1 MLNGQIP
8 HLVGC
13 VPLVGLAMQLR
24 NLLRHTMLQ
33 TVHEEIAQQVVIA
46 IPAILLIDRRK
57 QKLLMIERFQQLGAV
72 RVFRN
77 GLAQRTV
84 KTVKDGGLKKKI
96 DDLVGLGRKRILEEG
111 RYFLR
116 RT

>member
-1 MLNGQIP
+1 LNGEIP
-8 HLVGC
+8 HLVGR
-13 VPLVGLAMQLR
+13 VPLVGPAMQLR
-24 NLLRHTMLQ
+24 NLVRHTTLQ
-33 TVHEEIAQQVVIA
+33 AVHQEIAHQVVIP
-46 IPAILLIDRRK
+46 IPAIFFIDRR
-57 QKLLMIERFQQLGAV
+57 QQQLLMIERFQQLGAAWISC
-72 RVFRN
+72 N

-96 DDLVGLGRKRILEEG
+96 DDLVGLGRKRILEES